1 MRRGLA
7 LADDDGVGLAHQS
20 NQRSTTTSQS
30 GSTEESRTL
39 EWLSEN
45 ARTIDGIWADDVEPG
60 DRLIVHTQNSVY
72 SLTALPN
79 GVFRVSGGWF
89 SAQGLDEVE
98 LRIVG
103 CTWGGRAILTRLI
116 AAPGMC
122 IEFDNTVQTTS
133 VREVRLFR
141 YETSTVRH

>member
-1 MRRGLA
+1 LRRGLA

-45 ARTIDGIWADDVEPG
+45 ARTIDGIWADHVEPG

>member
-20 NQRSTTTSQS
+20 NQRSTTTSPS

>member
-1 MRRGLA
+1 M
-7 LADDDGVGLAHQS
+7 GLAHQTKLPS
-20 NQRSTTTSQS
+20 ATTTQP

-39 EWLSEN
+39 DSLSAS
-45 ARTIDGIWADDVEPG
+45 ARTIDGIWAEDVEPG

-103 CTWGGRAILTRLI
+103 CTWGGRAILTRLV

-141 YETSTVRH
+141 YDASTVRH

>member
-1 MRRGLA
+1 LA
-7 LADDDGVGLAHQS
+7 LAHDHGVGLPHQS
-20 NQRSTTTSQS
+20 NLRSTTASQAD
-30 GSTEESRTL
+30 STEECRTL
-39 EWLSEN
+39 DSLSEN
-45 ARTIDGIWADDVEPG
+45 ARAIDGIWADEVEPG

-79 GVFRVSGGWF
+79 GLFRVSGGWF

-141 YETSTVRH
+141 YEISAVRH